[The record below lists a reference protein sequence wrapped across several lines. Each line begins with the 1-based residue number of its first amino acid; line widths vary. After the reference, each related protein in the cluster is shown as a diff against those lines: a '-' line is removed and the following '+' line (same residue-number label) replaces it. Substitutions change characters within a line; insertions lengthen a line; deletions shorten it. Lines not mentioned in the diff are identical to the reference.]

1 MPAATGICVVIAAKD
16 AASTIGR
23 AIRSA
28 LAEPAVTEVVVVD
41 DGSRDRTAEAA
52 LALDD
57 GTGRLAAL
65 SLDTNMGPAFAR
77 NHAIAH
83 STAPLIAILDA
94 DDFFLPGRFARLLA
108 QPDWD
113 LIADNIVFLDAARAA
128 AAPEPAEFAASPRL
142 LGLAEFIDGNVSR
155 RGAPRGELGFLKP
168 VVRRAFLEQHGL
180 RYNEDLRLGE
190 DYELYARA
198 LARGGRFTVIHSC
211 GYGAVVRPDS
221 LSGRHRTEDLKRLLD
236 ADLSIFESEELNGEA
251 ASALA
256 RHTRQLEGSHALREF
271 LDIKSRSG
279 LATAGLHAVAHPR
292 TLPAVVG
299 GVFRDKLDAFRVA
312 AAGSRIRPATPRYL
326 LSGEAPRNDG
336 TQPR

>member
-1 MPAATGICVVIAAKD
+1 MSAATGICVIIAAKD

-41 DGSRDRTAEAA
+41 DGSRDRTAQAA

-57 GTGRLAAL
+57 GTGRLAVL
-65 SLDTNMGPAFAR
+65 SLDTNRGPAFAR

-83 STAPLIAILDA
+83 SAAPLIAILDA

-113 LIADNIVFLDAARAA
+113 LIADNIVFLDAAQAA
-128 AAPEPAEFAASPRL
+128 AAPEPVKFAAAPRL
-142 LGLAEFIDGNVSR
+142 LDLAEFIDGNVSR

-168 VVRRAFLEQHGL
+168 VVRRAFLQQHGL

-190 DYELYARA
+190 DYDLYVRA
-198 LARGGRFTVIHSC
+198 LARGGRFKVIHSC

-236 ADLSIFESEELNGEA
+236 ADRSILESEELDGEA
-251 ASALA
+251 AAALA

-271 LDIKSRSG
+271 LDVKSRSG
-279 LATAGLHAVAHPR
+279 LAAAGLHAVAHPR

-299 GVFRDKLDAFRVA
+299 GVLRDKLDAFGIIGRA
-312 AAGSRIRPATPRYL
+312 SRTRPATPRYL
-326 LSGEAPRNDG
+326 MAGEAPRNG
-336 TQPR
+336 RAQPS

>member
-1 MPAATGICVVIAAKD
+1 MTSADGICVVVAAKD

-57 GTGRLAAL
+57 GTGRLFVL
-65 SLDTNMGPAFAR
+65 RLDRNRGPAFAR

-83 STAPLIAILDA
+83 SAAPLVAILDA
-94 DDFFLPGRFARLLA
+94 DDFFLPGRFARILA

-113 LIADNIVFLDAARAA
+113 LIADNIVFLDAAQAASPPEAMKFAA
-128 AAPEPAEFAASPRL
+128 APRL
-142 LGLAEFIDGNVSR
+142 LGLAEFIDGNISR

-168 VVRRAFLEQHGL
+168 VIRRAFLERHGL
-180 RYNEDLRLGE
+180 GYNEALRLGE
-190 DYELYARA
+190 DYELYVRV
-198 LARGGRFTVIHSC
+198 LTRGGRFKIIHSC

-236 ADLSIFESEELNGEA
+236 ADLSILESEELDGQA
-251 ASALA
+251 AAALA
-256 RHTRQLEGSHALREF
+256 RHARHLGGSHALRAF
-271 LDIKSRSG
+271 LDVKSNSG
-279 LATAGLHAVAHPR
+279 LAAAGIHAVTNLRA
-292 TLPAVVG
+292 LPAVVG
-299 GVFRDKLDAFRVA
+299 GVIRDKLDAFGITGAASRAFPVA
-312 AAGSRIRPATPRYL
+312 PRYL
-326 LSGEAPRNDG
+326 LTGEAPRSG
-336 TQPR
+336 HAQPR